1 MYAGVLSGHSEC
13 DRQQVASAGCLM
25 STGEIANP
33 EAPAAEQR
41 YVMKSVRQESGTLL
55 PTLGITFEY

>member
-1 MYAGVLSGHSEC
+1 MLGFYLDIQNVTGSKL
-13 DRQQVASAGCLM
+13 RQPDVLM
-25 STGEIANP
+25 SMGEIANP